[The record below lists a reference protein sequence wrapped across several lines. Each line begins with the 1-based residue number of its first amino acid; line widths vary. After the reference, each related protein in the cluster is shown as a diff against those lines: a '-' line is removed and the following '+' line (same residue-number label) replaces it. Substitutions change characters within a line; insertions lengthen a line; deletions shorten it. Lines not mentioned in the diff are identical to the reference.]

1 MKEQYKELEK
11 WGNTPGEAMDRLT
24 KIVTLLRKECPWD
37 KAQTHESLVSN
48 MIEEAYE
55 AVEAIKNQDM
65 ENLNEELG
73 DVVLQAS
80 LHSEIASEKD
90 DFDIV
95 SVLNCEADKMIRRH
109 PHIFSDYEAKTIDK
123 VLEKWDNIKD
133 DEHDKPSCSDKLN
146 KVPKSLP
153 GLMRA
158 DKVQSKA
165 AKVGFDW
172 EDVTGAFD
180 KFNEETQEFM
190 YEYRSGDKDKMKE
203 ELGDLLFSIVNVAR
217 LLDIDPEEAITMT
230 TEKFIRRFTYV
241 EKTATSKGQDL
252 NNMSLEEMDLLWNEA
267 KSFEKG

>member
-1 MKEQYKELEK
+1 MKERYRELAE
-11 WGNTPGEAMDRLT
+11 WGKTPGEAMDRLT
-24 KIVTLLRKECPWD
+24 KIVSLLRKECPWD
-37 KAQTHESLVSN
+37 KAQTHESLITN

-55 AVEAIKNQDM
+55 AVEAIKNGDM

-80 LHSEIASEKD
+80 LHSEIASERN
-90 DFDIV
+90 DFNIV

-109 PHIFSDYEAKTIDK
+109 PHIFSEYEAKTIDK
-123 VLEKWDNIKD
+123 VLEKWENIKD
-133 DEHDKPSCSDKLN
+133 DEHNKPLCSEKIK

-158 DKVQSKA
+158 DKVQGKA

-172 EDVTGAFD
+172 EDATGAID
-180 KFNEETQEFM
+180 KFHEETQEFM
-190 YEYRSGDKDKMKE
+190 DEYRRGDKDKMKE

-217 LLDIDPEEAITMT
+217 LLDIDPEEAITLT

-241 EKTATSKGQDL
+241 EEKAL
-252 NNMSLEEMDLLWNEA
+252 ANNQELDKMTLDEMDLLWNEA
-267 KSFEKG
+267 KSFEKK